1 MFKKEDSTKVKNYR
15 PVRVLPTVSK
25 IFEGLISK
33 YINTFLS
40 PFLWAYRKGFSTQT
54 SLVWLIEKW
63 KHQLDQIGFA
73 GAILMVLSK
82 EFDTINYDL
91 LIEKLHTYGFGKNTL
106 DLVYSHL
113 KNRKQRVK
121 INTNFSI
128 CKFFYLFLHF
138 LSFI

>member
-33 YINTFLS
+33 YINKFLP
-40 PFLWAYRKGFSTQT
+40 PFLWGYRKGFSTQT
-54 SLVWLIEKW
+54 SLVWSIEKW

-82 EFDTINYDL
+82 AFDTINYDL
-91 LIEKLHTYGFGKNTL
+91 LIEKLHT
-106 DLVYSHL
+106 
-113 KNRKQRVK
+113 
-121 INTNFSI
+121 
-128 CKFFYLFLHF
+128 
-138 LSFI
+138 